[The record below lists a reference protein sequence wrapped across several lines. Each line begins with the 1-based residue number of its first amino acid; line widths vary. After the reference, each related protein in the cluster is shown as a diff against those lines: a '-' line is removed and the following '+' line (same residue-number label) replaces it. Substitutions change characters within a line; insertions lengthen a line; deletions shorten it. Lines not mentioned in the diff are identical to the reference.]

1 MSEPVIRNKI
11 DVSQLRE
18 EPIPE
23 GRFPATYPCADF
35 RVWIAPE
42 AHQRILAHAQTN
54 TQVELCGVLIGQVQ
68 RDAFGPFAIVEDV
81 IKGEHARNQG
91 AQVTFTQDTW
101 THIFAEAD
109 QRHRGKQIIGWY
121 HTHPGFGIFLSPM
134 DMFIQ
139 ENFFNLPWQVAFV
152 VDPLAG
158 KEGIFVWRNG
168 KATPAMQYWV
178 GDHLKIAG
186 QPVASR
192 RETEAPKHEEP
203 EIPQAP
209 APHVRSIAWDIIQM
223 VLLFLIVVMVS
234 LLCITQRKEI
244 RSLYNDIRAKVSSSA
259 SRNDSESAKPVPEP
273 GK

>member
-1 MSEPVIRNKI
+1 MSDPVMRDKI
-11 DVSQLRE
+11 DVSQIRD
-18 EPIPE
+18 EPISE
-23 GRFPATYPCADF
+23 GRFPAAYPCMDF
-35 RVWIAPE
+35 RVWIASD
-42 AHQRILAHAQTN
+42 AHQRVLAHAQTN

-68 RDAFGPFAIVEDV
+68 RDAFGPFAVVED
-81 IKGEHARNQG
+81 IIEGKHAQNQG

-101 THIFAEAD
+101 SHIFAEAD
-109 QRHRGKQIIGWY
+109 QRHQGKRIIGWY

-158 KEGIFVWRNG
+158 KEGMFVWRNG
-168 KATPAMQYWV
+168 EAAPAGQYWV
-178 GDHLKIAG
+178 GDHLQIAD
-186 QPVASR
+186 QPVALR
-192 RETEAPKHEEP
+192 RETPASKHKEP
-203 EIPQAP
+203 E
-209 APHVRSIAWDIIQM
+209 PHQTSTLRARSIAWDIVQM
-223 VLLFLIVVMVS
+223 VLLFLLVVLVS

-259 SRNDSESAKPVPEP
+259 PGNDSESAKTVPEP